1 MLSWLSFL
9 CALITRFSQKELVN
23 ENKGSFVY
31 NIYKGDEPETFVEYS
46 LQGPDCFFQHKHGQ
60 ERENEVRSSQ
70 SGNDVMDEGDKCL
83 FWGSNQRDKK
93 SLKTHFE
100 VIFWRMN
107 IYFLLG

>member
-1 MLSWLSFL
+1 MRIKVPL
-9 CALITRFSQKELVN
+9 CTIFT
-23 ENKGSFVY
+23 KG
-31 NIYKGDEPETFVEYS
+31 TS
-46 LQGPDCFFQHKHGQ
+46 LRHLWSILCKAPTAFFNTNTDK
-60 ERENEVRSSQ
+60 NVKMKCVPQ